1 MNLDWN
7 SIALTVAG
15 VIGGGTAVIHGI
27 LMQRLIIRPIEAD
40 FTANGRI
47 PGTLQKLVALLLHV
61 STLNWLLSGLALI
74 ASAIWFEY
82 DVRLMVGLL
91 AGSSF
96 LYGAILSFWAIRRA
110 HPGGILMS
118 AACILIVLGLTI
130 G

>member
-1 MNLDWN
+1 MDWN
-7 SIALTVAG
+7 SFALTAAG

-40 FTANGRI
+40 FAANGRI
-47 PGTLQKLVALLLHV
+47 SVPFQKLVVLLLHV
-61 STLNWLLSGLALI
+61 STINWLLSGLALI
-74 ASAIWFEY
+74 AAAIWFEH

-96 LYGAILSFWAIRRA
+96 LYGAILSHWATRRP
-110 HPGGILMS
+110 HPGGILMF

>member
-1 MNLDWN
+1 M
-7 SIALTVAG
+7 
-15 VIGGGTAVIHGI
+15 
-27 LMQRLIIRPIEAD
+27 
-40 FTANGRI
+40 
-47 PGTLQKLVALLLHV
+47 ALLLHV

-82 DVRLMVGLL
+82 DVRLMVGLP

>member
-1 MNLDWN
+1 MDWN
-7 SIALTVAG
+7 SIVLTAAG